1 MNDEASMTSM
11 ERCQWISV
19 ETFVKF
25 YVTCIVIRNNIFV
38 IIVMLWTRVLIFT
51 GRKGEFIR
59 KRARD
64 GQSMMIFQYDTER
77 T

>member
-59 KRARD
+59 KRDRD
-64 GQSMMIFQYDTER
+64 GQSMMILQYDTER